1 MIRHLEVGDTAF
13 KRSRRLKA
21 LIDSSE
27 VQFGGNA
34 GLKIYGTLDCSSGK
48 RMKVET
54 RIFFKSAE
62 EAVTSG
68 YRPCGHCMRKEYL
81 RWKSDQKLSSLPCCG

>member
-1 MIRHLEVGDTAF
+1 MIRHLELGDMVF
-13 KRSRRLKA
+13 KQSRRLQA
-21 LIDSSE
+21 LIDNGE

-34 GLKIYGTLDCSSGK
+34 RLKIYGTLNCSSGK
-48 RMKVET
+48 RMKAENRV
-54 RIFFKSAE
+54 FFKSAE
-62 EAVTSG
+62 EAVNSG